1 MVIMTKSPSNFAERS
16 WPVQGQWTYEDWLQ
30 LPDDGSRYEVI
41 DGELYMAPP
50 PAIAHQ
56 SSSNR
61 LATGMTVHSD
71 RTDAGRVFNAPIGVR
86 LPNQPVPFEPDIVFI
101 SNARKEII
109 GDKYIEGVPDLLVE
123 ILSPSNWPYD
133 RQTKFEVY
141 RDAGVPE
148 YWIVDYRKKTI
159 EVFVLDGGEY
169 VLQKGILG
177 MGEMAESEAMTG
189 FQIAVSEVFR
199 DL

>member
-1 MVIMTKSPSNFAERS
+1 MSRHNDKHNLGYLLSA
-16 WPVQGQWTYEDWLQ
+16 PV
-30 LPDDGSRYEVI
+30 
-41 DGELYMAPP
+41 
-50 PAIAHQ
+50 
-56 SSSNR
+56 
-61 LATGMTVHSD
+61 
-71 RTDAGRVFNAPIGVR
+71 GVQ

-101 SNARKEII
+101 SKAHKEII
-109 GDKYIEGVPDLLVE
+109 GERYIEGVPDLIVE

-141 RDAGVPE
+141 RKAGVPE

-159 EVFVLDGGEY
+159 EVFVLDSGEY

-177 MGEMAESEAMTG
+177 VGEVAESHAMEG
-189 FQIAVSEVFR
+189 FQIPVAQVFR

>member
-1 MVIMTKSPSNFAERS
+1 
-16 WPVQGQWTYEDWLQ
+16 L
-30 LPDDGSRYEVI
+30 
-41 DGELYMAPP
+41 
-50 PAIAHQ
+50 
-56 SSSNR
+56 
-61 LATGMTVHSD
+61 D
-71 RTDAGRVFNAPIGVR
+71 RIFTAPIGVR
-86 LPNQPVPFEPDIVFI
+86 LPTQPVPFEPDIVFV

-109 GDKYIEGVPDLLVE
+109 GEKYIEGAPDLLVE

-141 RDAGVPE
+141 REAGVPE

-177 MGEMAESEAMTG
+177 MGELAESHTMAG
-189 FQIAVSEVFR
+189 FQIPVAEVFR